1 MTLAS
6 GHQFE
11 GHWWEH
17 ALAPSKHECKH
28 GQCATPMSIL
38 LITTNMFFFSPNLP
52 EELESRHQ
60 TFPIPN
66 QRVGFQQTTQ
76 VKHEWRCCMTRKIV
90 KQRDLKH
97 EHGGCL
103 IEAIVSYTHYLYNI
117 NYYYI
122 IIKLL

>member
-11 GHWWEH
+11 RHWWEH

-28 GQCATPMSIL
+28 GQCATPMVNFVNHYKHVL
-38 LITTNMFFFSPNLP
+38 FFTKPS
-52 EELESRHQ
+52 ELESRHQ

-66 QRVGFQQTTQ
+66 QGVGFQQRTQ